1 MCLVTNIQKYSIH
14 DGDGIR
20 TTVFFK
26 GCPLRCAWCHNPE
39 TQKFERQIL
48 TNREKCTGCMACVN
62 VCPNGAI
69 SIEDGKSVTD
79 YEKCTGCGV
88 CVTHCLQNI
97 REVAGKEYT
106 VRELLKELKKD
117 EMFYEESGGGVTLS
131 GGEVMCM
138 GMDYIEE
145 LVKGLHRQGITVTI
159 DTSGY
164 APYGN
169 FKRILPYI
177 DTFLYDIKAMDTEVH
192 KKFIGADNR
201 LILDN
206 LKKLSDDGARIYIRI
221 PTVEGVNA
229 DEDSMK
235 KIVSWLVDEKIK
247 VAQVN
252 LLPYHNTGSS
262 KYSRLSCEYMGS
274 EFAVPS
280 NEKMEQLAA
289 LFTQAGFSK
298 VKIGG

>member
-1 MCLVTNIQKYSIH
+1 M
-14 DGDGIR
+14 
-20 TTVFFK
+20 
-26 GCPLRCAWCHNPE
+26 
-39 TQKFERQIL
+39 
-48 TNREKCTGCMACVN
+48 
-62 VCPNGAI
+62 
-69 SIEDGKSVTD
+69 
-79 YEKCTGCGV
+79 
-88 CVTHCLQNI
+88 
-97 REVAGKEYT
+97 
-106 VRELLKELKKD
+106 
-117 EMFYEESGGGVTLS
+117 
-131 GGEVMCM
+131 
-138 GMDYIEE
+138 
-145 LVKGLHRQGITVTI
+145 
-159 DTSGY
+159 
-164 APYGN
+164 
-169 FKRILPYI
+169 
-177 DTFLYDIKAMDTEVH
+177 
-192 KKFIGADNR
+192 DNR
-201 LILDN
+201 SFKMDN